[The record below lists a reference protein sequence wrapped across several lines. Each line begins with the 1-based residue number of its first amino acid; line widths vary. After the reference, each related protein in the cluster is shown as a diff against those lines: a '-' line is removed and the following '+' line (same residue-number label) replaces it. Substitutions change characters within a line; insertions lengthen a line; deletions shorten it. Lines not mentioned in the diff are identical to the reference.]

1 MTTVQNVA
9 NQTGSAREVLLH
21 SAQNLPRAAHLHTKL
36 LSSHTNINRNFNHI
50 QKLQLHVVS
59 SNGNGFFHSGFGRK
73 KSKTSKKISSVNDKT
88 ICMHL
93 HAGRDSSIGM
103 VSSLDLAVDSDE
115 SVPLVKMCGI
125 TTVHDAVLAAKA
137 GAKFIGMILWPKS
150 KRSVSLNVAK
160 EISKAAREHGAEPV
174 GVFVEEDAKEIEQ
187 ACDATNIAF
196 VQLHGDRARSALSN
210 LVQHR
215 HIIYVLH
222 ADKDGELLTKPP
234 NGEYSDLVDWLLIDS
249 LQGGSGKKFDWEK
262 FRVPTDASK
271 YGWLL
276 AGGVDPEN
284 VSQAISIL
292 RPDAVDVSSGICA
305 PDGIRKDPAR
315 VASFMNAVR
324 RKKWKEF

>member
-1 MTTVQNVA
+1 MVQSAVS
-9 NQTGSAREVLLH
+9 QTAATRGLLP
-21 SAQNLPRAAHLHTKL
+21 STLNLQCAAHLHTKL
-36 LSSHTNINRNFNHI
+36 LSSHSNFNRKLDNI

-59 SNGNGFFHSGFGRK
+59 SNGNGFSHSGFGGK

-93 HAGRDSSIGM
+93 RAGRDSSLGM
-103 VSSLDLAVDSDE
+103 VPSPDSVVDSDE

-125 TTVHDAVLAAKA
+125 TTVHDAVLAAEA

-174 GVFVEEDAKEIEQ
+174 GVFVEEDANEIEQ

-215 HIIYVLH
+215 RIVYVLH

-234 NGEYSDLVDWLLIDS
+234 NVEYSDLVDWLLIDS
-249 LQGGSGKKFDWEK
+249 LQGGSGKKFNWEK

-315 VASFMNAVR
+315 IASFMNAVR
-324 RKKWKEF
+324 RKK

>member
-1 MTTVQNVA
+1 MVHNA
-9 NQTGSAREVLLH
+9 SNQIGAAGKVLPGST
-21 SAQNLPRAAHLHTKL
+21 QNLPRAAHLHTKL
-36 LSSHTNINRNFNHI
+36 LSSHTNFNQKLNHS
-50 QKLQLHVVS
+50 QKLQLHMVS
-59 SNGNGFFHSGFGRK
+59 SSCNGFFHSGFGWKR
-73 KSKTSKKISSVNDKT
+73 SKTSKISTVNDKT

-103 VSSLDLAVDSDE
+103 FSSLDSAVDSDE

-125 TTVHDAVLAAKA
+125 TTVHDAVLATEA

-174 GVFVEEDAKEIEQ
+174 GVFVEEDANEIEQ

-196 VQLHGDRARSALSN
+196 VQLHGERARGALSN
-210 LVQHR
+210 LIQHR

-222 ADKDGELLTKPP
+222 ADKDGELLTEPP
-234 NGEYSDLVDWLLIDS
+234 NGKCSDLVDWLLIDS

-262 FRVPTDASK
+262 FRVPTEASK
-271 YGWLL
+271 CGWLL
-276 AGGVDPEN
+276 AGGVNPEN

-315 VASFMNAVR
+315 IASFMNAVR
-324 RKKWKEF
+324 RKK

>member
-1 MTTVQNVA
+1 MTTVQNA
-9 NQTGSAREVLLH
+9 ASQTGSAREVLLN

-88 ICMHL
+88 MCMHL

-196 VQLHGDRARSALSN
+196 VQLHGDRARSALPN
-210 LVQHR
+210 LVQHH

-222 ADKDGELLTKPP
+222 ADKDGELLTKLP

-249 LQGGSGKKFDWEK
+249 LQGGSGKKFDWEN

>member
-1 MTTVQNVA
+1 MVQNA
-9 NQTGSAREVLLH
+9 SNQTGAARKVLPGNTQH
-21 SAQNLPRAAHLHTKL
+21 FPRAAHLHIKL
-36 LSSHTNINRNFNHI
+36 LSSHTNFNKKLNHV

-59 SNGNGFFHSGFGRK
+59 SNDDGFFHSGFGWK
-73 KSKTSKKISSVNDKT
+73 KSKASKKISSVNDKT

-103 VSSLDLAVDSDE
+103 FSSLDSAVDSDE

-125 TTVHDAVLAAKA
+125 TTVHDAVLAAEA

-150 KRSVSLNVAK
+150 KRSVSVNVAK

-174 GVFVEEDAKEIEQ
+174 GVFVEEDANEIEQ

-196 VQLHGDRARSALSN
+196 VQLHGERARGALSN
-210 LVQHR
+210 LIQHR

-222 ADKDGELLTKPP
+222 VDKDGELLTKPP
-234 NGEYSDLVDWLLIDS
+234 NGKCSDLVDWLLIDS

-262 FRVPTDASK
+262 FRVPTEVSK
-271 YGWLL
+271 CGWLL
-276 AGGVDPEN
+276 AGGVNPEN

-315 VASFMNAVR
+315 IASFMNAVR
-324 RKKWKEF
+324 RKK

>member
-1 MTTVQNVA
+1 MVHNA
-9 NQTGSAREVLLH
+9 SNQIGAAGKVLPGST
-21 SAQNLPRAAHLHTKL
+21 QNLPCAAHLHTKL
-36 LSSHTNINRNFNHI
+36 LSSHTNFNQKLNHS
-50 QKLQLHVVS
+50 QKLQLHMVS
-59 SNGNGFFHSGFGRK
+59 SSCNGFFHSGFGWKR
-73 KSKTSKKISSVNDKT
+73 SKTSKISTVNDKT

-103 VSSLDLAVDSDE
+103 FSSLDSAVDSDE

-125 TTVHDAVLAAKA
+125 TTVHDAVLATEA

-174 GVFVEEDAKEIEQ
+174 GVFVEEDANEIEQ

-196 VQLHGDRARSALSN
+196 VQLHGERARGALSN
-210 LVQHR
+210 LIQHR

-222 ADKDGELLTKPP
+222 ADKDGELLTEPP
-234 NGEYSDLVDWLLIDS
+234 NGKCSDLVDWLLIDS

-262 FRVPTDASK
+262 FRVPTEASK
-271 YGWLL
+271 CGWLL
-276 AGGVDPEN
+276 AGGVNPEN

-315 VASFMNAVR
+315 IASFMNAVR
-324 RKKWKEF
+324 RKK